1 MDIEHEHTRACA
13 CPVDCRFPVMDE
25 ETLGDMLRDNSYTQ
39 TKLLARAR
47 ALRFPMMDEE
57 TLGDM
62 LRDNGGHMERTCE
75 QVQTAHSM

>member
-47 ALRFPMMDEE
+47 ALSGSP
-57 TLGDM
+57 
-62 LRDNGGHMERTCE
+62 
-75 QVQTAHSM
+75 